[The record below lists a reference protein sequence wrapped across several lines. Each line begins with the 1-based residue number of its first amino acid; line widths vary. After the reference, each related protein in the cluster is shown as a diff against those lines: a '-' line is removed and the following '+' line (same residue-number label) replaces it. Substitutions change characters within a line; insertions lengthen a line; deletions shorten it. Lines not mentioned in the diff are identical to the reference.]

1 MHVPDFISDMFC
13 HNCGLVCKKTS
24 NISKIGPRQ
33 SPPFVCASPSST
45 NQSADLDSSQ
55 EGLLSRCS
63 NLATNNRYYNLQ
75 HPQQVNHRLQWSK
88 HSIYRPFL
96 CFMSQTFIKSQS
108 KVCKQHGVKLSP
120 FLIRSSSNTYTF
132 LSEQFVL
139 VPALFNATTHAVWIT
154 DM

>member
-120 FLIRSSSNTYTF
+120 FLIRSASNT
-132 LSEQFVL
+132 
-139 VPALFNATTHAVWIT
+139 
-154 DM
+154 